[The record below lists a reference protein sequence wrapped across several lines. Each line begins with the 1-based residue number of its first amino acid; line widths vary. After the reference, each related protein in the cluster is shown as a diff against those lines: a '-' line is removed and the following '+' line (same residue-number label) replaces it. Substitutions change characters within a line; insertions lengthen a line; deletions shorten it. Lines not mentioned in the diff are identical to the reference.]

1 MGITDTKDN
10 LAMSAPTP
18 NVPNTGVSPTDDTPS
33 VVAPL
38 PPEPEAEVPDQP
50 PPARPPSPRRRW
62 WWVLWLL
69 LALVVGLLSGLFYL
83 AGSDEGTRRLLSWL
97 GSQQQLIQYR
107 YAGGN
112 LRDGIVLDQIQVTLD
127 TQRIE
132 VDQAHLQI
140 GWRAI
145 TQRELHFRRAS
156 LQGVRLIRTVPST
169 DEPFG
174 FKPIV
179 LPFTLRFDKAYIHG
193 FKIQNSPDKSTT
205 LDTIIL
211 KDALWQGDQL
221 QIRDSSLQMKGLLE
235 LKNINANMQFNGL
248 YPLQVD
254 ADLLIPA
261 LTKLGF
267 QPLQVKA
274 DGSLDTVRAEVILPW
289 LVTQAA
295 AAEGEQPEKT
305 APLPVLQKDAQPL
318 TAQGQ
323 LTGQLTAHPVRKDV
337 PFSGQL
343 AWQDVVWPVALA
355 QQMQSAQGS
364 LSLDGNVSGIQLQ
377 VNTDL
382 QTVSLP
388 KGDYQAT
395 LQTDFKHMQ
404 IQQLTADLLQG
415 QLQAHGQ
422 VGWVDGLDWQIFARS
437 KGLQLQPLLP
447 EAAQAYVPK
456 LLNANLKSTGVMQPH
471 LTQIGVDLRQ
481 DNQESL
487 QVGIGKAGVL
497 ADASLPLAV
506 SGRWQNLKRDLP
518 AIGVVDSLNGTIA
531 VQLKP
536 QQQTQLDVTTQL
548 NASRGKLPA
557 GTYQAQLELVGKN
570 QVRVPKLVYQ
580 GEAGQLRATAQ
591 AELAK
596 TATELTHW
604 QAQLQTDGFNPQQI
618 LASAPFDQL
627 RGMLKLSGQS
637 SAAQQTILLDQV
649 DLQARQ
655 PAAAKQAARQIAL
668 TGTGQTVLLM
678 QPAGAASSGLRS
690 FATRFKGAL
699 KTAGLPDGQLVLKA
713 SGTPQLIKLEELTHR
728 GTAGQLEA
736 TGQLNLT
743 DGLAWQLVAN
753 AQNLDT
759 GFFAP
764 DWAGRLSGRV
774 DTQGYWQAKRKEVK
788 IRQLDLKGTL
798 REQPLQASGQLDLAF
813 RANAVK
819 AADFVPQR
827 FVANQLRVAWA
838 GNQLTANGNTERL
851 LVDVDAEKLALIH
864 PDLAGKIS
872 GNLSLSGQQ
881 LKPNI
886 EVNLRA
892 DGLKF
897 AEYRLDQA
905 LITGKIV
912 QLAEQSSQLSIAL
925 QGLHAGSRQ
934 LQAAN
939 LRVAGVQAAHV
950 LDLSVKSPAVTAQ
963 LQLAGGLD
971 KDLQWLGQLRNGQV
985 DSRKIKLQQD
995 RPAALVWN
1003 TQKRALQLDPH
1014 CWVSNGSRLCVVEP
1028 LQASAAKGY
1037 AAVRL
1042 QNLEIATFR
1051 DLMPTGIVW
1060 RGKLNGQAVG
1070 GWQQGQAPTLDA
1082 QIYTDNGVIGL
1093 TADDPQDP
1101 PLTVPYQRLS
1111 LVASTQPEGMRV
1123 RFDARTPNSGAGY
1136 IDGVIEPKDKTING
1150 ALVLDNIQ
1158 LAVLK
1163 PFFPAMRSLSGI
1175 ASLAGGMS
1183 GPLTGPQFYGNF
1195 KLRDGRVQLA
1205 TAPINL
1211 TQINLDSSIRGTQAT
1226 LTGRFNSGD
1235 GTGTLDGSA
1244 IWEAVPEMNLKLVGD
1259 QLVVRQA
1266 PMLNARVSPTIAVRI
1281 LPRSRQVSVDGEIL
1295 IPRAVI
1301 APPAASEQVI
1311 GLSSDVRVVD
1321 RRIPVI
1327 EVTDPALKAASPWR
1341 IDADLA
1347 VILGDAVEFRGF
1359 GARLPLAGRLALRQR
1374 GLGNLTAT
1382 GEISVSRQSR
1392 VEAFGQSLL
1401 LRKGIARFTGS
1412 LTSPVLEIEAVRSIQ
1427 DTVVG
1432 VKIGGNPTRPEID
1445 IFNDAGLTEQEA
1457 LNALLTGRIGSN
1469 NSSTNTAGFKSEV
1482 NNTLAAAGLSF
1493 GLGGTRQFT
1502 NRIGQ
1507 TFGLSGLAV
1516 DAEGVG
1522 DDTQVNVTGY
1532 ITPDLYL
1539 RYGVGVFTPVNKLT
1553 LRYQINRRLYVEA
1566 SSALEKAVDV
1576 FYNWRF

>member
-1 MGITDTKDN
+1 
-10 LAMSAPTP
+10 MSIPTP
-18 NVPNTGVSPTDDTPS
+18 NDSNTGELPTEDVVVLAPPPPESEEQVPN
-33 VVAPL
+33 
-38 PPEPEAEVPDQP
+38 QP
-50 PPARPPSPRRRW
+50 PKPPVRRRRGW
-62 WWVLWLL
+62 WWVLWML
-69 LALVVGLLSGLFYL
+69 LALVVLLISSLFYV
-83 AGSDEGTRRLLSWL
+83 AGTDEGTRRLLSWI
-97 GSQQQLIQYR
+97 GGQQQLIQYR

-112 LRDGIVLDQIQVTLD
+112 LREGIILDQIQVTLKS
-127 TQRIE
+127 QRIE
-132 VDQAHLQI
+132 VDQANLQI

-156 LQGVRLIRTVPST
+156 LQGLRLIRTVPST
-169 DEPFG
+169 DEPFA
-174 FKPIV
+174 FNPIN
-179 LPFTLRFDKAYIHG
+179 LPFTLRFDQAYVHD
-193 FKIQNSPDKSTT
+193 FKIENSPEKSTT
-205 LDTIIL
+205 LDVIIL
-211 KDALWQGDQL
+211 KDALWQGDRL
-221 QIRDSSLQMKGLLE
+221 EIHDSSLQMKGLLD
-235 LKNINANMQFNGL
+235 LKNINAKMQFNGL
-248 YPLQVD
+248 YPLQAD

-261 LTKLGF
+261 LTKQGF
-267 QPLQVKA
+267 QPLQIKA
-274 DGSLDTVRAEVILPW
+274 DGSLDTVRAEVVLPW
-289 LVTQAA
+289 LVAQATA
-295 AAEGEQPEKT
+295 TDVPENGET
-305 APLPVLQKDAQPL
+305 PLPIVAADAETVAL

-337 PFSGQL
+337 PFTGQL
-343 AWQDVVWPVALA
+343 KWQNVVWPVALA
-355 QQMQSAQGS
+355 QQLQTTQGN
-364 LSLDGNVSGIQLQ
+364 LSFDGDVTGVQLQ
-377 VNTDL
+377 VQTDL
-382 QTVSLP
+382 QAVSLP

-395 LQTDFKHMQ
+395 LHTDFKRMQ
-404 IQQLTADLLQG
+404 VQQLTADILQG
-415 QLQAHGQ
+415 QLKAQGQ
-422 VGWVDGLDWQIFARS
+422 VDWVDGLDWQIAARS
-437 KGLQLQPLLP
+437 QGIQLESVLP
-447 EAAQAYVPK
+447 VAAQAYVPK
-456 LLNANLKSTGVMQPH
+456 SLDATIKSAGVMQPN
-471 LTQIGVDLRQ
+471 LTQIGVTLQQ

-487 QVGIGKAGVL
+487 KVGLGKAGAL

-506 SGRWQNLKRDLP
+506 LGRWQNLKRDIP
-518 AIGVVDSLNGTIA
+518 AIGVVDSSRGQVN
-531 VQLKP
+531 VYMKP
-536 QQQTQLDVTTQL
+536 QQQTQIDVTTQI
-548 NASRGKLPA
+548 NASAGKLPE
-557 GTYQAQLELVGKN
+557 GVYQAQVVLDGKS
-570 QVRVPKLVYQ
+570 QVRVPKLTYQ
-580 GEAGQLRATAQ
+580 GVAGQLQATAQ
-591 AELAK
+591 AELSQIAALP
-596 TATELTHW
+596 TQW
-604 QAQLQTDGFNPQQI
+604 QAKIQTDGFNPQQVMVNV
-618 LASAPFDQL
+618 PFDQL
-627 RGMLKLSGQS
+627 HGMLTLSGQS
-637 SAAQQTILLDQV
+637 STAQQTILFDQV

-655 PAAAKQAARQIAL
+655 PAVAKQAARQIEL

-678 QPAGAASSGLRS
+678 QPADAAASGLRS
-690 FATRFKGAL
+690 FATRFNGAL
-699 KTAGLPDGQLVLKA
+699 NTAGVPEGQLILKA
-713 SGTPQLIKLEELTHR
+713 AGTPQLIKLEQLSHR
-728 GTAGQLEA
+728 GIAGQLDA
-736 TGQLNLT
+736 SGQINLT
-743 DGLAWQLVAN
+743 DGVVWQLVAN
-753 AQNLDT
+753 AKDLDT

-764 DWAGRLSGRV
+764 DWAGRLSGQV
-774 DTQGYWQAKRKEVK
+774 DTQGYWQAKRKEVN
-788 IRQLDLKGTL
+788 IRQLDLQGTL
-798 REQPLQASGQLDLAF
+798 RDQPLQANGKLDLAF
-813 RANAVK
+813 RSNPVK

-827 FVANQLRVAWA
+827 FIADQLSVAWA

-851 LVDVDAEKLALIH
+851 MIDVKAEKLALIH
-864 PDLAGKIS
+864 PELAGRIT

-881 LKPNI
+881 LAPNI
-886 EVNLRA
+886 DVNLRA

-897 AEYRLDQA
+897 ADYQLSQA
-905 LITGKIV
+905 LITGKII
-912 QLAEQSSQLSIAL
+912 QLAEQPSRLSIAL
-925 QGLHAGSRQ
+925 QGMQVGLRQ
-934 LQAAN
+934 VQAAN
-939 LRVAGVQAAHV
+939 LSIAGVQAAHV
-950 LDLSVKSPAVTAQ
+950 LDVSVKSPTVAAQ

-971 KDLQWLGQLRNGQV
+971 KDLKWLGQLRNGQV

-995 RPAALVWN
+995 RPAALIWS
-1003 TQKRALQLDPH
+1003 THDRTLQLDPH
-1014 CWVSNGSRLCVVEP
+1014 CWASNGSRLCVIEP
-1028 LQASAAKGY
+1028 LQASATQGS

-1051 DLMPTGIVW
+1051 DLMPNGMVW
-1060 RGKLNGQAVG
+1060 QGKLNGQAVV
-1070 GWQQGQAPTLDA
+1070 GWQKSQSPTLDA

-1123 RFDARTPNSGAGY
+1123 RFDALTPRSGSGY
-1136 IDGVIEPKDKTING
+1136 VDGIIDPKDKTVNG

-1195 KLRDGRVQLA
+1195 KLRDGQVQLA
-1205 TAPINL
+1205 NAPINL
-1211 TQINLDSSIRGTQAT
+1211 TQINLDSSVRGTQAS

-1235 GTGTLDGSA
+1235 GVGNLEGTA
-1244 IWEAVPEMNLKLVGD
+1244 IWEAAPEIKLKLTGD
-1259 QLVVRQA
+1259 QLLIRQA
-1266 PMLNARVSPTIAVRI
+1266 PMLNARVSPNIAVRV
-1281 LPRSRQVSVDGEIL
+1281 LPLSRQVNVDGEIV

-1311 GLSSDVRVVD
+1311 GLSSDVRVID
-1321 RRIPVI
+1321 RRIP
-1327 EVTDPALKAASPWR
+1327 EVAIADPALKAASPWR

-1347 VILGDAVEFRGF
+1347 IILGDAVEFRGF
-1359 GARLPLAGRLALRQR
+1359 GARLPLVGRVALRQR
-1374 GLGNLTAT
+1374 GLGGLSAN
-1382 GEISVSRQSR
+1382 GEVSVSRQSR

-1412 LTSPVLEIEAVRSIQ
+1412 LTNPVLEVEAVRSIQ
-1427 DTVVG
+1427 DNVVG

-1482 NNTLAAAGLSF
+1482 NNTLAAAGLSL